1 MERPASDNANI
12 TSILISHI
20 PTLRN
25 YARSLV
31 RNRTDADD
39 LVQDSLVRALSRM
52 DLFIPGTNL
61 RGWLLAI
68 LHNVFIDGTRKTKLT
83 REFVTAITWMGENNV
98 TRPNQL
104 KRIEL
109 RDMDRALAA
118 LPATQRSTLFSIAL
132 DGLNY
137 EETAKASGIPVGTVR
152 SRLSRGRSS
161 LKVMTQGVTAQERMP
176 CPIHSGSIGSIAIAP
191 VTMV

>member
-1 MERPASDNANI
+1 MERSAIDDA
-12 TSILISHI
+12 TSTSTLISHI
-20 PTLRN
+20 PTLRS

-31 RNRTDADD
+31 RNRSDADD

-52 DLFIPGTNL
+52 DLFTPGTNL

-68 LHNVFIDGTRKTKLT
+68 LHNVFVDGTRKSKLT
-83 REFVTAITWMGENNV
+83 REFVKAMTWMGESNV
-98 TRPNQL
+98 TPPNQL
-104 KRIEL
+104 NRIEL

-137 EETAKASGIPVGTVR
+137 EEAAKASCIPVGTVR

-161 LKVMTQGVTAQERMP
+161 LKVMVRGVTA
-176 CPIHSGSIGSIAIAP
+176 
-191 VTMV
+191 